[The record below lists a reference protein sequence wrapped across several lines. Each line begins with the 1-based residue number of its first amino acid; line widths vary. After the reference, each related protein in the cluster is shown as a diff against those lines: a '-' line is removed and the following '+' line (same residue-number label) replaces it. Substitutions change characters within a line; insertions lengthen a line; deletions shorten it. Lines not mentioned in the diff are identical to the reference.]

1 MARPVLFLPKPMG
14 ECVSPILNRLVRSL
28 TTAPSPRGWALCGG
42 VMLLAGTLMA
52 VIGFT
57 TGLYALTPTVP
68 GLPLRLLTVLFVPA
82 LGEEIPF
89 RGLLVP
95 GPEARRPWAAIAL
108 STALYVAWHPLE
120 ALTFMPH
127 ATMFLRPDFLAC
139 TAILGLGCAVMRW
152 RTGSLWPAVLL
163 HGGFVVV
170 WQTWLGGV
178 LL

>member
-1 MARPVLFLPKPMG
+1 MHSTPLR
-14 ECVSPILNRLVRSL
+14 RLRRAL
-28 TTAPSPRGWALCGG
+28 TTLPDARGWALCGLVAAITG
-42 VMLLAGTLMA
+42 AAMA
-52 VIGFT
+52 ALGFS
-57 TGLYALTPTVP
+57 TGLYAMTPTVP

-95 GPEARRPWAAIAL
+95 GREEAGKPWPAIAL

-120 ALTFMPH
+120 ALTFLPQAM
-127 ATMFLRPDFLAC
+127 MFLRPDFLAC
-139 TAILGLGCAVMRW
+139 TAILGLGCVLMRW
-152 RTGSLWPAVLL
+152 RTGSLWPAVIL

-178 LL
+178 RL

>member
-1 MARPVLFLPKPMG
+1 MPAILIQRP
-14 ECVSPILNRLVRSL
+14 RRSL
-28 TTAPSPRGWALCGG
+28 TTLPDARGWALCGL
-42 VMLLAGTLMA
+42 VAAAAGGLMA
-52 VIGFT
+52 AIGFS
-57 TGLYALTPTVP
+57 TGLYGLTPTVP

-95 GPEARRPWAAIAL
+95 AQDETLRPWAAIAV
-108 STALYVAWHPLE
+108 STAFYVAWHPLE
-120 ALTFMPH
+120 ALTFLPQ
-127 ATMFLRPDFLAC
+127 AGMFLRPDFLAC
-139 TAILGLGCAVMRW
+139 TAILGLGCAWMRW

-178 LL
+178 RL

>member
-1 MARPVLFLPKPMG
+1 MFLAQSVG
-14 ECVSPILNRLVRSL
+14 ERVSPILRRLTSCL
-28 TTAPSPRGWALCGG
+28 TTLPSTRGWTLCG
-42 VMLLAGTLMA
+42 AIAATAAALMA
-52 VIGFT
+52 AIGFT
-57 TGLYALTPTVP
+57 TGLYALTPTAP

-95 GPEARRPWAAIAL
+95 GPEARRPWAAIAR
-108 STALYVAWHPLE
+108 STMLYVAWHPLE

-139 TAILGLGCAVMRW
+139 TTILGLACAAMRW

-163 HGGFVVV
+163 HGGFVAV

-178 LL
+178 RL

>member
-1 MARPVLFLPKPMG
+1 MPPSLLR
-14 ECVSPILNRLVRSL
+14 RLTRSL
-28 TTAPSPRGWALCGG
+28 TTLPDARGWALCGVG
-42 VMLLAGTLMA
+42 ALVVGAAMA
-52 VIGFT
+52 ALGFAS
-57 TGLYALTPTVP
+57 GLYALTPTAP

-95 GPEARRPWAAIAL
+95 GPEAKRPWPAIAI

-120 ALTFMPH
+120 ALTFLPH
-127 ATMFLRPDFLAC
+127 ATMFLRPDFLIC

-178 LL
+178 SALS

>member
-1 MARPVLFLPKPMG
+1 MLSRLSRALIVLP
-14 ECVSPILNRLVRSL
+14 
-28 TTAPSPRGWALCGG
+28 TARGWALCGG
-42 VMLLAGTLMA
+42 VAALTGVLMA
-52 VIGFT
+52 AIGFT
-57 TGLYALTPTVP
+57 TGLYALTPTAP
-68 GLPLRLLTVLFVPA
+68 GLPLRLLAVLFVPA

-95 GPEARRPWAAIAL
+95 GPEARRPRAAIAL

-152 RTGSLWPAVLL
+152 RTGSLWPAVIL

-178 LL
+178 RL

>member
-1 MARPVLFLPKPMG
+1 M
-14 ECVSPILNRLVRSL
+14 SPRGLARSL
-28 TTAPSPRGWALCGG
+28 TTLPTPSGWALCGG
-42 VMLLAGTLMA
+42 IALITGALMA
-52 VIGFT
+52 AIGFT
-57 TGLYALTPTVP
+57 TDLYALTPAAP

-95 GPEARRPWAAIAL
+95 GPEAKRPWPAIAI

-120 ALTFMPH
+120 ALTFLPH

-139 TAILGLGCAVMRW
+139 TAILGLGCALMRW
-152 RTGSLWPAVLL
+152 RTGSLWPAVML

-178 LL
+178 SALGG

>member
-1 MARPVLFLPKPMG
+1 
-14 ECVSPILNRLVRSL
+14 
-28 TTAPSPRGWALCGG
+28 
-42 VMLLAGTLMA
+42 
-52 VIGFT
+52 
-57 TGLYALTPTVP
+57 
-68 GLPLRLLTVLFVPA
+68 VLFVPA

-95 GPEARRPWAAIAL
+95 ARDEAGRPWTAIAL

-120 ALTFMPH
+120 ALTFLPQ

-139 TAILGLGCAVMRW
+139 TAILGLGCALMRW
-152 RTGSLWPAVLL
+152 RTGSLWPAVML

-178 LL
+178 RL

>member
-1 MARPVLFLPKPMG
+1 M
-14 ECVSPILNRLVRSL
+14 SPPLLHRLTHSL
-28 TTAPSPRGWALCGG
+28 TTLPSPRGWALCGVVALITG
-42 VMLLAGTLMA
+42 ALMA
-52 VIGFT
+52 AIGFT
-57 TGLYALTPTVP
+57 SGLYALTPTAP
-68 GLPLRLLTVLFVPA
+68 GLPPRLLTVLFVPA

-95 GPEARRPWAAIAL
+95 GPEAKRPWLAIAI

-120 ALTFMPH
+120 ALTFLPH

-139 TAILGLGCAVMRW
+139 TAILGLGCALMRW
-152 RTGSLWPAVLL
+152 RTGSLWPAVIL

-178 LL
+178 RL

>member
-1 MARPVLFLPKPMG
+1 MPPLPH
-14 ECVSPILNRLVRSL
+14 RLLRAL
-28 TTAPSPRGWALCGG
+28 INLPSPRGWALCGAVALVIG
-42 VMLLAGTLMA
+42 ALMA
-52 VIGFT
+52 VVGFA
-57 TGLYALTPTVP
+57 TGLYALTPTAP

-95 GPEARRPWAAIAL
+95 GRDETRNPWPTIAV

-120 ALTFMPH
+120 ALTFLPH
-127 ATMFLRPDFLAC
+127 ATMFLRADFLIC

-178 LL
+178 SALA

>member
-1 MARPVLFLPKPMG
+1 MFARLLSALITLP
-14 ECVSPILNRLVRSL
+14 
-28 TTAPSPRGWALCGG
+28 TARGWMLCGMIAAATG
-42 VMLLAGTLMA
+42 ALMA
-52 VIGFT
+52 VIGFA
-57 TGLYALTPTVP
+57 TGLYALTPTAP

-89 RGLLVP
+89 RGLLAP
-95 GPEARRPWAAIAL
+95 GPEAKRPWLAIAI

-120 ALTFMPH
+120 ALTFLPH
-127 ATMFLRPDFLAC
+127 ATMFLRADFLIC

-178 LL
+178 SALHPG

>member
-1 MARPVLFLPKPMG
+1 MIPLQ
-14 ECVSPILNRLVRSL
+14 RLRRSL
-28 TTAPSPRGWALCGG
+28 TTLPDARGWALCGLVAVIVG
-42 VMLLAGTLMA
+42 SLMA
-52 VIGFT
+52 AIGFS
-57 TGLYALTPTVP
+57 TGLYALTPTAP
-68 GLPLRLLTVLFVPA
+68 GLPSRLLVVLFVPA

-95 GPEARRPWAAIAL
+95 GRDEARKPWAAIAI

-120 ALTFMPH
+120 TLTFLPT

-139 TAILGLGCAVMRW
+139 TAILGLGCALMRW
-152 RTGSLWPAVLL
+152 RTGSLWPAVIL

-178 LL
+178 RL

>member
-1 MARPVLFLPKPMG
+1 MFARLL
-14 ECVSPILNRLVRSL
+14 SSL
-28 TTAPSPRGWALCGG
+28 TTLPTARGWALCGAVALTTG
-42 VMLLAGTLMA
+42 ALMA
-52 VIGFT
+52 AIGFT
-57 TGLYALTPTVP
+57 TGLYALTPAAP

-95 GPEARRPWAAIAL
+95 SHDEGRPEAQRPWPAIAL

-120 ALTFMPH
+120 ALTFLPH
-127 ATMFLRPDFLAC
+127 AAMFLRLDFLAC

-152 RTGSLWPAVLL
+152 RTGSLWPAVIL
-163 HGGFVVV
+163 HGGFVVL

-178 LL
+178 SALG

>member
-1 MARPVLFLPKPMG
+1 MPPLR
-14 ECVSPILNRLVRSL
+14 RLRRAL
-28 TTAPSPRGWALCGG
+28 TTLPDARGWVLCGLVAAVTG
-42 VMLLAGTLMA
+42 GAMA
-52 VIGFT
+52 ALGFS
-57 TGLYALTPTVP
+57 TGLYAVTPTEP

-95 GPEARRPWAAIAL
+95 ARDEAARPRTAITL

-120 ALTFMPH
+120 TLTFLPK

-139 TAILGLGCAVMRW
+139 TAILGLGCALMRW
-152 RTGSLWPAVLL
+152 RTGSLWPAVIL

-178 LL
+178 RL

>member
-1 MARPVLFLPKPMG
+1 M
-14 ECVSPILNRLVRSL
+14 SPRRLIISL
-28 TTAPSPRGWALCGG
+28 TRALITLPTARGWALCG
-42 VMLLAGTLMA
+42 LIALATGALMA
-52 VIGFT
+52 AIGFA
-57 TGLYALTPTVP
+57 TGLYALTPTAP

-95 GPEARRPWAAIAL
+95 GPEAKRPWLAIAL

-120 ALTFMPH
+120 ALTFMPG
-127 ATMFLRPDFLAC
+127 ATMFLRPDFLVC

-152 RTGSLWPAVLL
+152 RTGSLWPAVIL

-178 LL
+178 RL

>member
-1 MARPVLFLPKPMG
+1 VFTRWRQ
-14 ECVSPILNRLVRSL
+14 RLVRAL
-28 TTAPSPRGWALCGG
+28 TTTPDARGWALCGA
-42 VMLLAGTLMA
+42 LALAAGGLMA
-52 VIGFT
+52 AVGFS
-57 TGLYALTPTVP
+57 TGLYALTPTTP
-68 GLPLRLLTVLFVPA
+68 GLAPRLLTVLFVPA

-95 GPEARRPWAAIAL
+95 GRDEARRPWAAIAL

-120 ALTFMPH
+120 TLTFLPH
-127 ATMFLRPDFLAC
+127 ATMFLRWDFLAC
-139 TAILGLGCAVMRW
+139 TAILGLACALMRW

-178 LL
+178 SALA

>member
-1 MARPVLFLPKPMG
+1 MRAPYLT
-14 ECVSPILNRLVRSL
+14 RLTRCL
-28 TTAPSPRGWALCGG
+28 TTLPSPRGWVLCGAVTVVTG
-42 VMLLAGTLMA
+42 ALMA
-52 VIGFT
+52 ALGFT
-57 TGLYALTPTVP
+57 TGLYALTPTTP

-89 RGLLVP
+89 RGSLVP
-95 GPEARRPWAAIAL
+95 GPEAKRPWLPIAI

-120 ALTFMPH
+120 ALTFLPH
-127 ATMFLRPDFLAC
+127 ATMFLRPDFLVC

-178 LL
+178 RL

>member
-1 MARPVLFLPKPMG
+1 VPPPPLQRLIRA
-14 ECVSPILNRLVRSL
+14 PIRAL
-28 TTAPSPRGWALCGG
+28 TTLPSPRGWALCGVVVLITG
-42 VMLLAGTLMA
+42 ALMA
-52 VIGFT
+52 AIGFT
-57 TGLYALTPTVP
+57 TGLYALTPTAP

-95 GPEARRPWAAIAL
+95 GPEARRPWLAVSL
-108 STALYVAWHPLE
+108 STTLYVAWHPLE
-120 ALTFMPH
+120 ALTFLPH

-178 LL
+178 RL

>member
-1 MARPVLFLPKPMG
+1 M
-14 ECVSPILNRLVRSL
+14 
-28 TTAPSPRGWALCGG
+28 
-42 VMLLAGTLMA
+42 
-52 VIGFT
+52 
-57 TGLYALTPTVP
+57 
-68 GLPLRLLTVLFVPA
+68 LFVPA

-89 RGLLVP
+89 RGLLIP
-95 GPEARRPWAAIAL
+95 SRDETRNPWLAIAI

-120 ALTFMPH
+120 TLTFLPH

-178 LL
+178 SALG

>member
-1 MARPVLFLPKPMG
+1 MPPLR
-14 ECVSPILNRLVRSL
+14 RLRRAL
-28 TTAPSPRGWALCGG
+28 TTLPDARGWALCGLVAAVTG
-42 VMLLAGTLMA
+42 GAMA
-52 VIGFT
+52 ALGFS
-57 TGLYALTPTVP
+57 TGLYAITPTEP
-68 GLPLRLLTVLFVPA
+68 GLPLRLLAVLFVPA

-95 GPEARRPWAAIAL
+95 ARDEADRPWTAIAL

-120 ALTFMPH
+120 ALTFLPK

-139 TAILGLGCAVMRW
+139 TAILGAGCALMRW
-152 RTGSLWPAVLL
+152 RTGSLWPAVIL

-178 LL
+178 RL

>member
-1 MARPVLFLPKPMG
+1 MPPLR
-14 ECVSPILNRLVRSL
+14 RLRRAL
-28 TTAPSPRGWALCGG
+28 TTLPDTRGWALCGLVAAVTG
-42 VMLLAGTLMA
+42 GAMA
-52 VIGFT
+52 ALGFS
-57 TGLYALTPTVP
+57 TGLYALTPTEP
-68 GLPLRLLTVLFVPA
+68 GLPLRLLTVLFAPA

-95 GPEARRPWAAIAL
+95 ARDEAGRPWTAIVL

-120 ALTFMPH
+120 ALTFLPQ

-139 TAILGLGCAVMRW
+139 TAILGLGCALMRW
-152 RTGSLWPAVLL
+152 RTGSLWPAVIL

-178 LL
+178 RL

>member
-1 MARPVLFLPKPMG
+1 
-14 ECVSPILNRLVRSL
+14 
-28 TTAPSPRGWALCGG
+28 
-42 VMLLAGTLMA
+42 
-52 VIGFT
+52 
-57 TGLYALTPTVP
+57 
-68 GLPLRLLTVLFVPA
+68 VLFVPA

-95 GPEARRPWAAIAL
+95 ARDEAGRPWTAIAL

-120 ALTFMPH
+120 ALTFMPK

-139 TAILGLGCAVMRW
+139 TAILGLGCALMRW
-152 RTGSLWPAVLL
+152 RTGSLWPAVIL

-178 LL
+178 RL